1 MPPKKAAKHAP
12 PQKAAKKHAVK
23 PDSDQSIKDK
33 LRAYEHLGRVRVL
46 VPLLTPDAAET
57 VTVLGDMSQASLRLD
72 AACDAADLL
81 RAAEHYCFAT
91 LATSDPTSSTISTEL
106 RRRIETECNRLRE
119 RSDTRASVLAPTIH
133 LIYQEMCDLAARALR
148 AGSYRAALEM
158 ARGAEALSHV
168 ESHNTALAQG
178 NAANFLDRQ

>member
-12 PQKAAKKHAVK
+12 KKAAKKQASK
-23 PDSDQSIKDK
+23 PESDKSLTET

-46 VPLLTPDAAET
+46 VPFLAPEAAET
-57 VTVLGDMSQASLRLD
+57 VSVLGDMSQASLRLD

-91 LATSDPTSSTISTEL
+91 LATKDPTGSAVSTDL
-106 RRRIETECNRLRE
+106 RRRIQMECDHLRE
-119 RSDTRASVLAPTIH
+119 RSDTRTSVLAPTIH
-133 LIYQEMCDLAARALR
+133 LIYQEMCDLAARALG

-168 ESHNTALAQG
+168 NSHNAALAQG
-178 NAANFLDRQ
+178 NAANFLGHQ